1 MRTIEYFTESEIP
14 YGTLAKFGLTREMIE
29 SLPEPV
35 MSRLLSFRTT
45 PVLPLVVEDNGK
57 QVRCQGKIALVRK
70 DGKVDVVF
78 NPVWETNELESFT
91 PDEQVRLKNGEVVYA
106 EVMDKGKCFV
116 QFDSELNKCM
126 FVPGLIIDQNID
138 CLSESDAVDEK
149 SILLLK
155 NGQIVEITDGEDTV
169 TVGID
174 LDTPSCLRIVGGNAD
189 RWKQEKEAE
198 SLPQYNFGL
207 FGCWVNDG
215 NNNLSYVDE
224 EDYTDEMVEQ
234 QNLMASRNAAT
245 AQMNNMN
252 NNYVLKR

>member
-1 MRTIEYFTESEIP
+1 M
-14 YGTLAKFGLTREMIE
+14 
-29 SLPEPV
+29 
-35 MSRLLSFRTT
+35 
-45 PVLPLVVEDNGK
+45 
-57 QVRCQGKIALVRK
+57 
-70 DGKVDVVF
+70 
-78 NPVWETNELESFT
+78 
-91 PDEQVRLKNGEVVYA
+91 
-106 EVMDKGKCFV
+106 
-116 QFDSELNKCM
+116 
-126 FVPGLIIDQNID
+126 
-138 CLSESDAVDEK
+138 DEK

-252 NNYVLKR
+252 NYGLKR